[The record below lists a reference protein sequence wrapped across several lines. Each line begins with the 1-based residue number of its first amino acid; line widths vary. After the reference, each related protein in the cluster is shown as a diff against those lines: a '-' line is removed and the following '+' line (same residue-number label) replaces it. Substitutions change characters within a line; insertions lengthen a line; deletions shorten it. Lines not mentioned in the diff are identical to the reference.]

1 MKKINIGVIGVT
13 GAVGQTIM
21 TLLEERNFPVENIYA
36 FASARSAGK
45 KIPFKGGEITIE
57 ELGENSFDKDMD
69 IALFAAGGALSERYI
84 PIAIEKGVIA
94 IDNSSF
100 YRMDEGV
107 PLVIPEVNA
116 DAIGEEH
123 KVIAN
128 PNCSTIQSV
137 MVLKPISD
145 AFGLKRVVYNTY
157 QAVSGSGRGGI
168 RDLEEGTTDQYKY
181 SIQRNVL
188 PQIDVFMDD
197 GYTKEERKMM
207 DETQKILDDKNIKIT
222 ATAARVPVLNSHS
235 VSINIETER
244 PFEIEEVY
252 KALDNKDGVVILDD
266 LENEIYPLQ
275 ENADGTDE
283 VYVGRIRRDP
293 SVENGINLWVVS
305 DNIRK
310 GAATNTVQI
319 AEYVADHL

>member
-1 MKKINIGVIGVT
+1 MKKVNIAVVGAT
-13 GAVGQTIM
+13 GMVGQTIM
-21 TLLEERNFPVENIYA
+21 TLLEERDFPIENIYA
-36 FASARSAGK
+36 FASERSAGK
-45 KIPFKGGEITIE
+45 KIPFKDREITIE
-57 ELGENSFDKDMD
+57 ELREDSFDRDMD
-69 IALFAAGGALSERYI
+69 IALFAAGGALSEKYI
-84 PIAIEKGVIA
+84 PIAAEKGVIA

-100 YRMDEGV
+100 YRMDDEV

-116 DAIGEEH
+116 NAIEKEH

-137 MVLKPISD
+137 MVLKPIAD

-157 QAVSGSGRGGI
+157 QAVSGSGRGGV

-181 SIQRNVL
+181 SIQKNVL
-188 PQIDVFMDD
+188 PQIDVFMED

-207 DETQKILDDKNIKIT
+207 DETQKILDNRDVKIT
-222 ATAARVPVLNSHS
+222 ATAARVPVMNSHS
-235 VSINIETER
+235 VSINVETER

-252 KALDNKDGVVILDD
+252 EALENSEGIVVLDD
-266 LENEIYPLQ
+266 LDNEIYPLQ

-293 SVENGINLWVVS
+293 SVDNGINLWVVS

-319 AEYVADHL
+319 AEYVAEHL